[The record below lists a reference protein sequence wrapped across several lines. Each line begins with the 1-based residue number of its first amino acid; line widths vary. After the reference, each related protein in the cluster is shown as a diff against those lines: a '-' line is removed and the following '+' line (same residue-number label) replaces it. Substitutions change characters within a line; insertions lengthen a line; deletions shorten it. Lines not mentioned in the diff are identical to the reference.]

1 MSPPSRETTKRTSR
15 LTRRQ
20 NSHPLVR
27 RKDFEPDQRRDMF
40 LRRIRQTSENRNW
53 GSRGDQILRSDFIS
67 RQRQWEA
74 EKACSAPE
82 APAAPEEEEIYANVD
97 DWLTSRHDL
106 DMVDK
111 ILLEEDQEV
120 EALVA
125 LMLDEARGNHDW
137 GEKSIDYGSGDEE
150 YDRLFAEVIS
160 KIEGEREG
168 TACSSKTLPEAQDM
182 DTSVG

>member
-1 MSPPSRETTKRTSR
+1 M
-15 LTRRQ
+15 
-20 NSHPLVR
+20 
-27 RKDFEPDQRRDMF
+27 
-40 LRRIRQTSENRNW
+40 
-53 GSRGDQILRSDFIS
+53 
-67 RQRQWEA
+67 
-74 EKACSAPE
+74 
-82 APAAPEEEEIYANVD
+82 D
-97 DWLTSRHDL
+97 DWLTSRHGETFTKSLFAILRLISVDL